1 MVITHHLRKSSILFL
16 KIISPIYIYFFSL
29 AIVCTYKLQNNL
41 FPFSFLFQYS
51 TFFPYERN
59 STPYSTRVYE
69 FLLKTSMKKKN
80 LILSI
85 FLEEKI
91 LLVIY
96 IKIIIYIYTKWK
108 KLFQLN
114 YNLTHHTFTP
124 FMKNIYSHF
133 ARNIKYL
140 EYHPTS
146 ISNIPT
152 HVNNLR

>member
-114 YNLTHHTFTP
+114 YNLTHLTP
-124 FMKNIYSHF
+124 LHLLWKIFI
-133 ARNIKYL
+133 L
-140 EYHPTS
+140 T
-146 ISNIPT
+146 
-152 HVNNLR
+152 LRAI

>member
-16 KIISPIYIYFFSL
+16 KIISPIYIFFFSL

-114 YNLTHHTFTP
+114 YNLTHLTP
-124 FMKNIYSHF
+124 LHLLWKIFI
-133 ARNIKYL
+133 L
-140 EYHPTS
+140 T
-146 ISNIPT
+146 
-152 HVNNLR
+152 LRAI

>member
-114 YNLTHHTFTP
+114 YNLTHLTP
-124 FMKNIYSHF
+124 LHLLWKIFI
-133 ARNIKYL
+133 L
-140 EYHPTS
+140 TS
-146 ISNIPT
+146 RAI
-152 HVNNLR
+152 

>member
-1 MVITHHLRKSSILFL
+1 
-16 KIISPIYIYFFSL
+16 
-29 AIVCTYKLQNNL
+29 
-41 FPFSFLFQYS
+41 
-51 TFFPYERN
+51 
-59 STPYSTRVYE
+59 
-69 FLLKTSMKKKN
+69 MKKKN

>member
-69 FLLKTSMKKKN
+69 FLLKTSMKKKKSN
-80 LILSI
+80 FINFPRREDSSRHL
-85 FLEEKI
+85 
-91 LLVIY
+91 Y
-96 IKIIIYIYTKWK
+96 KIIIYIYTKWK